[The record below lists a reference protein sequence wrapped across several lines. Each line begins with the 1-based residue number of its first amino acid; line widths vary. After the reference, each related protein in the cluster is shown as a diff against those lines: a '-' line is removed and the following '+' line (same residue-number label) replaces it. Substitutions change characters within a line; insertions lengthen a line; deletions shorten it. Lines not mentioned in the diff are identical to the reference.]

1 MRKNIILTGVG
12 GQGTVLASKLIA
24 AAAMEKGIPCMSAE
38 TIGMAQRG
46 GSVFSHLRLG
56 EGVRSPMIAPGEG
69 DILLGFEPGETL
81 RMLHFLKPGGQI
93 ITAIRP
99 VIPVTSALS
108 GGDYD
113 GRKQLEYLK
122 GSGFPI
128 LAIDTDQAIRDMG
141 NPKVINV
148 VMLGAA
154 SATGQLGVTPEELKK
169 AISDRIP
176 EKLRDLNIRALEYGM
191 KLL

>member
-1 MRKNIILTGVG
+1 
-12 GQGTVLASKLIA
+12 
-24 AAAMEKGIPCMSAE
+24 
-38 TIGMAQRG
+38 
-46 GSVFSHLRLG
+46 
-56 EGVRSPMIAPGEG
+56 
-69 DILLGFEPGETL
+69 
-81 RMLHFLKPGGQI
+81 
-93 ITAIRP
+93 
-99 VIPVTSALS
+99 
-108 GGDYD
+108 
-113 GRKQLEYLK
+113 
-122 GSGFPI
+122 
-128 LAIDTDQAIRDMG
+128 MG